1 MAGEGRWGVKAGR
14 EIASHATEAT
24 MSAKVQVWLLALT
37 VFWFAICAA
46 FAQSN
51 SGTTYWDPQ
60 RRFNVRVPA
69 GWTAEAL
76 GESGAKVSRGSAYAN
91 VLVMEGGSKPADML
105 AQLARQIG
113 AQWSNFAEV
122 QRGDGTLSGHPAA
135 FVFYSGV
142 NPRGVPSFLKLV
154 ALATDQATYVL
165 LMSAAQNE
173 FTALKAALDQIE
185 QSFTPGEASAAVTP
199 APNNPLLGSPP
210 GGMGSNTGAGGAM
223 PLPPEWNPPGQS
235 GQPAPAPAINLV
247 GRWTYQATEEGIP
260 EEVLIIFQPNGQYN
274 QFIRFPQTPALGN
287 QIVQVW
293 GQYVL
298 PGSSLT
304 STPAGAQVSNG
315 PNPQQL
321 CNMQTQRCITPNVQP
336 STVQMQPIDA
346 NTVQTPQGIA
356 KRIAP

>member
-1 MAGEGRWGVKAGR
+1 MR
-14 EIASHATEAT
+14 
-24 MSAKVQVWLLALT
+24 AKVQVWLLALT
-37 VFWFAICAA
+37 VCLFAMCAA
-46 FAQSN
+46 FAQTN

-76 GESGAKVSRGSAYAN
+76 GDTGAKVSHGSAYAN
-91 VLVMEGGSKPADML
+91 VLVMEGGSKPADIL

-113 AQWSNFAEV
+113 AQWSPFDEL

-142 NPRGVPSFLKLV
+142 NPRGVQSFLKLV
-154 ALATDQATYVL
+154 ALATDRATYVL
-165 LMSAAQNE
+165 LMSAAQHE
-173 FTALKAALDQIE
+173 FTALKATLDQIE
-185 QSFTPGEASAAVTP
+185 QSFTPGDASAAVTP
-199 APNNPLLGSPP
+199 APNNPLLGSP

-223 PLPPEWNPPGQS
+223 PLPQEWNLPGQS
-235 GQPAPAPAINLV
+235 GQPAPPPAINLV
-247 GRWTYQATEEGIP
+247 GRWTYQVIEEGIP
-260 EEVLIIFQPNGQYN
+260 EEVLFIFQPNGQYN
-274 QFIRFPQTPALGN
+274 QFIRFPQTPTLGN

-298 PGSSLT
+298 QGTSLT
-304 STPAGAQVSNG
+304 TTPAGAQVSNG

-321 CNMQTQRCITPNVQP
+321 CHLQTQQCITPNVQP
-336 STVQMQPIDA
+336 STVQIQPIDD

-356 KRIAP
+356 KRLAP